1 MIYEQ
6 VTTGSR
12 TRRTLTGAARVLFAL
27 KLDGPLIIGL
37 GLVAVYGLII
47 LYSASGQ
54 SAPTIY
60 RTLGRLALGTVAML
74 LLAQVNPNF
83 LRRTSPW
90 LYAFGIF
97 LLFIVY
103 GVGHIGKGAQR
114 WLDLGIIR
122 FQPSEL
128 MKLAVPMTV
137 AWFLHDRALPPS
149 WPTLLLL
156 SAMIFLPVG
165 LVAIQPDLGT
175 AALIAIAGVLVI
187 VMAGLTVRIMGG
199 LAALG
204 AVGAWFG
211 WSFMHDYQRKR
222 VLTFLD
228 PQTDPLGAGYHIIQ
242 SQIAIGSGG
251 VFGKGWMSGSQ
262 AQLEFLPE
270 RSTDFIF
277 AVIGEE
283 FGLLGLLLLLLQQ
296 QAEEAELLADDGE
309 DEVGG
314 ALGEEFE
321 LCLAAVH
328 PALAEHTAGADR
340 DLRLDDVVAGAEWIG
355 LRVEKHEHALALVVV
370 HEAPAEPGPQGGER
384 QQRHHHAH
392 AQACEDD
399 DQPAGERD
407 ERGRAQVGL
416 DGHQPHGQQDQHAEQ
431 SQRCPARRQR
441 PLVHVPGAHHR
452 YCELHQLG
460 RLEAEQAEIQPALR
474 AHTDVA
480 DRDND
485 EQQQAPERVHPRR
498 AAAQEV
504 RVHARQQQHGD
515 GAKQQPQRGAHHR
528 GRALAGGAVQ
538 HDQPERGDERE
549 THHQRTVDF
558 QLEQHTRGA
567 RERAARA

>member
-1 MIYEQ
+1 MIYEE

-37 GLVAVYGLII
+37 ALVAAYGLII

-54 SAPTIY
+54 SLPTIY
-60 RTLGRLALGTVAML
+60 RTLGRLALGTFAML

-90 LYAFGIF
+90 LYAIGVF

-122 FQPSEL
+122 FQPSEI

-149 WPTLLLL
+149 YPTLLLL
-156 SAMIFLPVG
+156 TGMILLPVG

-175 AALIAIAGVLVI
+175 AALIAIAGALVI
-187 VMAGLTVRIMGG
+187 VMAGLSVRIMGA

-251 VFGKGWMSGSQ
+251 VFGKGWMNGSQ

-283 FGLLGLLLLLLQQ
+283 FGLLGQLLILTLY
-296 QAEEAELLADDGE
+296 
-309 DEVGG
+309 
-314 ALGEEFE
+314 
-321 LCLAAVH
+321 AV
-328 PALAEHTAGADR
+328 
-340 DLRLDDVVAGAEWIG
+340 VI
-355 LRVEKHEHALALVVV
+355 
-370 HEAPAEPGPQGGER
+370 
-384 QQRHHHAH
+384 
-392 AQACEDD
+392 
-399 DQPAGERD
+399 
-407 ERGRAQVGL
+407 
-416 DGHQPHGQQDQHAEQ
+416 
-431 SQRCPARRQR
+431 
-441 PLVHVPGAHHR
+441 
-452 YCELHQLG
+452 
-460 RLEAEQAEIQPALR
+460 
-474 AHTDVA
+474 
-480 DRDND
+480 
-485 EQQQAPERVHPRR
+485 
-498 AAAQEV
+498 
-504 RVHARQQQHGD
+504 
-515 GAKQQPQRGAHHR
+515 
-528 GRALAGGAVQ
+528 GRALYLAMQGQDTFARLTGGAIALSFFVYAFVNSGMVSGVLPVVGVPLPLISYGGTSMVTLLAGFGILMSL
-538 HDQPERGDERE
+538 HSHRKLIGS
-549 THHQRTVDF
+549 
-558 QLEQHTRGA
+558 
-567 RERAARA
+567 